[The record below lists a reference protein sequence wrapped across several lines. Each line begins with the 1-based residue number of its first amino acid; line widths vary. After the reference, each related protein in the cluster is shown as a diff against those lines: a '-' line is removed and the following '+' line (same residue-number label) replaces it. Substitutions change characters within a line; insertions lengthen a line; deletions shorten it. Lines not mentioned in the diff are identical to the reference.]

1 MSTIHEAAESAL
13 LDASNRALGDSGG
26 SAGDSILCYYDFERA
41 ATRLGMN
48 MTVDGSGGAEIRL
61 QGVENYSFCDADGGA
76 NGAASSGDDDSSVDD
91 SSDASDDDDVD
102 DEGAGEEGEEREE
115 DDDGSL
121 SGGDDSSDEDDTAEY
136 TTDVRAAEAPVG
148 SAPPHFSSFLFS
160 VT

>member
-1 MSTIHEAAESAL
+1 
-13 LDASNRALGDSGG
+13 
-26 SAGDSILCYYDFERA
+26 
-41 ATRLGMN
+41 MN

-91 SSDASDDDDVD
+91 NSDPVTTTMWTTRALARKARNARRRTT
-102 DEGAGEEGEEREE
+102 GRCRAATTAAMKN
-115 DDDGSL
+115 
-121 SGGDDSSDEDDTAEY
+121 DTAEY

-148 SAPPHFSSFLFS
+148 SAPPHFSFSFFF

>member
-1 MSTIHEAAESAL
+1 
-13 LDASNRALGDSGG
+13 
-26 SAGDSILCYYDFERA
+26 
-41 ATRLGMN
+41 MN

-148 SAPPHFSSFLFS
+148 SAPPHFSYIFIFCH
-160 VT
+160 VTAPVQVGRSLRSARPSSRKRT